1 MGQREPGSSTR
12 AGAIWGMGVA
22 AVFAATACAPAPVH
36 RTELDG
42 FSTGASGAGVA
53 PSTGAA
59 GDPEIA
65 PPPSITAADAGVAL
79 AASCGGPEAGSVSP
93 IAIQGPGITPTI
105 PAAITRSPTN
115 VPPIS
120 GGTLLALADGQTAVA
135 SDPERDQ
142 VYVVDLGANVVH
154 ASVKLQAG
162 DEPGRLV
169 EDATGQVHVALRG
182 GGAVVA
188 FDPKT
193 GAIAT
198 RRNVCAAPRGI
209 AFEPATSLIHVACA
223 DGVLVSLPAAGGAAT
238 RTLTLG
244 RDLRDVV
251 VGTGGHLLVSTFRA
265 AKILELA
272 SDGTVVTQL
281 APASGLRPPLGG
293 PPRNVSP
300 AVAWRMVPYAGN
312 AGGVVM
318 LHQMDV
324 DDPIDASAGAYGGF
338 KGCGAIAEAGIS
350 VFTSGS
356 AVSAPVSME
365 MVSLAVDIA
374 VSPDGSR
381 VGVAVPGNAQTP
393 GLPSLGEI
401 DMATLTNN
409 TTMGACIGVSTP
421 SAATPQVTLPAG
433 QVIAVS
439 YTAQNVL
446 LAQTRE
452 PAALWR
458 ADTGATIAL
467 ATDSHADT
475 GHLIFHVN
483 AGGGLACA
491 SCHPEGGEDGR
502 VWNFSCL
509 GQRRTQS
516 IRGGI
521 SATAPFHWDG
531 KEADFS
537 HLMDDVFTGRMS
549 GPMLATA
556 QKQSL
561 ENWVDTIKLLPEV
574 TAGLDPAAVT
584 RGQALFSDASVGCAT
599 CHAGALLTNNTTVDV
614 GTNGAFQVP
623 SLRGVSWRA
632 PFMHTGCA
640 STLAGRFDPT
650 CGGGDK
656 HGVTSQLQPTQVS
669 DLVTYL
675 ETL

>member
-12 AGAIWGMGVA
+12 AGAIWGIGVA
-22 AVFAATACAPAPVH
+22 AALAVTACAPAPVH

-42 FSTGASGAGVA
+42 FYTGASGAGVA

-65 PPPSITAADAGVAL
+65 PPPSPITSADAGVAL
-79 AASCGGPEAGSVSP
+79 ADSCGGPDAGSASP
-93 IAIQGPGITPTI
+93 FQGGVPPTI
-105 PAAITRSPTN
+105 PSAITRSPTN

-154 ASVKLQAG
+154 ATVKLQAG

-188 FDPKT
+188 FNPKT
-193 GAIAT
+193 GAIAM

-209 AFEPATSLIHVACA
+209 AFESATSLIHVACA

-251 VGTGGHLLVSTFRA
+251 VGTGGDLLVSTFRA
-265 AKILELA
+265 AAVLDVA
-272 SDGTVVTQL
+272 SDGTIVNQL
-281 APASGLRPPLGG
+281 RPASGMSLPLGSAS
-293 PPRNVSP
+293 RNVSP

-312 AGGVVM
+312 AGSVVM

-324 DDPIDASAGAYGGF
+324 DDPIDSSAGAYGGF
-338 KGCGAIAEAGIS
+338 KGCGAIAEAS
-350 VFTSGS
+350 VSVLTPGETP
-356 AVSAPVSME
+356 APSFSME
-365 MVSLAVDIA
+365 MVSLAVDLA
-374 VSPDGSR
+374 VSPDGSK
-381 VGVAVPGNAQTP
+381 VGVAVPGNAETP
-393 GLPSLGEI
+393 GLPTVAEV
-401 DMATLTNN
+401 DM
-409 TTMGACIGVSTP
+409 TTVSTTSTPFGPCVGAGAP
-421 SAATPQVTLPAG
+421 SGSTPPVGQVVALSYTPQG
-433 QVIAVS
+433 
-439 YTAQNVL
+439 VL

-458 ADTGATIAL
+458 SDTSATVSL
-467 ATDSHADT
+467 ATDSRADT

-502 VWNFSCL
+502 VWNFTCL
-509 GQRRTQS
+509 GERRTQS

-549 GPMLATA
+549 GPMLDTA
-556 QKQSL
+556 EKQAL
-561 ENWVDTIKLLPEV
+561 ENWVDTIKLLPV
-574 TAGLDPAAVT
+574 VMAGLDPAAVT

-614 GTNGAFQVP
+614 GTGAAFQVP

-656 HGVTSQLQPTQVS
+656 HGMTSQLQPNQVS

-675 ETL
+675 DTL